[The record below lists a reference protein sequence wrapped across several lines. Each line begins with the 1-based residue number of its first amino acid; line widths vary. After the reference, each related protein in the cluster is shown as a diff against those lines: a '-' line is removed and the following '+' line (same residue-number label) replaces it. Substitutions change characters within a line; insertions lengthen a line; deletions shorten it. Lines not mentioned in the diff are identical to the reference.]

1 MNRSYIVS
9 LKFSKTKHILCSA
22 RINGIHANLLV
33 DTGASSS
40 CIHSALQ
47 EHFKLQVKGSPFDA
61 AGANQGKMKAT
72 MTKKGP
78 FHLGR
83 YKMGKH
89 GFVLLDLTHVNET
102 LLSQGAKPIDGILGA
117 DFLIKKKVLIDYKN
131 RKLIL

>member
-72 MTKKGP
+72 MTKKVP
-78 FHLGR
+78 FI
-83 YKMGKH
+83 
-89 GFVLLDLTHVNET
+89 LDDIKWGSTALC
-102 LLSQGAKPIDGILGA
+102 
-117 DFLIKKKVLIDYKN
+117 FLI
-131 RKLIL
+131 